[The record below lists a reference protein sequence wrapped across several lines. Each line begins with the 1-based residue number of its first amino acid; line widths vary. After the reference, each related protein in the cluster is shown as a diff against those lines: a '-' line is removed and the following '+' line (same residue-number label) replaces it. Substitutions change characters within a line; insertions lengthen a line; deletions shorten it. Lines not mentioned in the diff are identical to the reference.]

1 MEVAD
6 SSAQDS
12 SDNPNTVAGAKSEVD
27 VLLHGDF
34 VGFAYEGA
42 GADDAGECV
51 GVDLNFG
58 ERTSVDDDVV
68 CADVEVCL
76 ETVAATLGEEF
87 DLVGYRPFDLTQIS
101 DTPSYW
107 TRLSI
112 QLQQHRLQ

>member
-12 SDNPNTVAGAKSEVD
+12 PDNPNSVAGAKGEVD

-34 VGFAYEGA
+34 VGFAYEGT
-42 GADDAGECV
+42 GAYDAGECV

-68 CADVEVCL
+68 CADVEICL
-76 ETVAATLGEEF
+76 VTVAATLGEKF
-87 DLVGYRPFDLTQIS
+87 YFVVYRPFDLAQIS
-101 DTPSYW
+101 DTPS
-107 TRLSI
+107 
-112 QLQQHRLQ
+112 